1 VPKPPQIRPLGHDLS
16 LWIRFLVHSEPGVG
30 KTVLAGTTKSRSLIL
45 LADPNV
51 QSAVLYGSTADKW
64 EMNNWTDMENA
75 LMYLAH
81 EGYRDYDWVWLDS
94 ETHFQ
99 ERGLDGIME
108 ELIVGNPSRG
118 QAGKPHRVKWG
129 TDKGDI
135 GQNMSRLAMWHRDMI
150 RIPINIGV
158 TAHTMRDEIEL
169 DDGTIE
175 NLWVPAIQGRG
186 MPAKICSY
194 MNLVG
199 FMYARRVEG
208 GQIETGLITQK
219 DSSHYAKDNWMGAT
233 GGLMINPTIPKIEAA
248 IAIKKA
254 QLARKT
260 GAAAPAK
267 AGAAKAVAS
276 TKTAVAPAKAAA
288 KKAVAATKKTTR

>member
-1 VPKPPQIRPLGHDLS
+1 MPKPPQIMPLGHDLS
-16 LWIRFLVHSEPGVG
+16 MWIRFLVHSEPGVG
-30 KTVLAGTTKSRSLIL
+30 KTVLAATTKSRSLVL

-51 QSAVLYGSTADKW
+51 QSAVLYGTTADKW

-75 LMYLAH
+75 LMYLSH

-99 ERGLDGIME
+99 ERGLDGIMDD
-108 ELIVGNPSRG
+108 LVAMKAHRFKWAVDRG
-118 QAGKPHRVKWG
+118 EY
-129 TDKGDI
+129 
-135 GQNMSRLAMWHRDMI
+135 GQNMSRLAMWHRDLI

-169 DDGTIE
+169 DDGTFE
-175 NLWVPAIQGRG
+175 HLWVPAIQGRG
-186 MPAKICSY
+186 MPSKICSY

-199 FMYARRVEG
+199 FMYAHRVEG
-208 GQIETGLITQK
+208 GQIETAMITQK

-233 GGLMINPTIPKIEAA
+233 GGLMIAPTIPKIESA

-254 QLARKT
+254 QLARKA
-260 GAAAPAK
+260 GAAAP
-267 AGAAKAVAS
+267 V
-276 TKTAVAPAKAAA
+276 KAAA
-288 KKAVAATKKTTR
+288 KVAKATKAASVKKSTR